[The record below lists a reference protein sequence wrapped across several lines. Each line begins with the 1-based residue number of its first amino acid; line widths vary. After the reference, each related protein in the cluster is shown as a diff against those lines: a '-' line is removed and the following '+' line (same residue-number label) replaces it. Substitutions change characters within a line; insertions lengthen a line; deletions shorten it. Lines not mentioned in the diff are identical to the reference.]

1 MLAVGL
7 APSCCSVVAVVLFL
21 ASEKY
26 SYSAWSVGMIRYR
39 VPIALVC
46 WLFNPR
52 GWHGYGLRFCRFM
65 AQSSGGNISVFNIL
79 KSEKLRDTYNLYH
92 CSGVRGKGVDG
103 ISPIVSVPP
112 PSFFS
117 MGIKSVGQK
126 DGISWAKRW
135 QKLAKNVYN

>member
-1 MLAVGL
+1 MVTVLDF
-7 APSCCSVVAVVLFL
+7 VVLWRNPVAGIYRFL
-21 ASEKY
+21 
-26 SYSAWSVGMIRYR
+26 G
-39 VPIALVC
+39 
-46 WLFNPR
+46 
-52 GWHGYGLRFCRFM
+52 
-65 AQSSGGNISVFNIL
+65 NIL

-103 ISPIVSVPP
+103 ISPIVPVPP

>member
-1 MLAVGL
+1 
-7 APSCCSVVAVVLFL
+7 
-21 ASEKY
+21 
-26 SYSAWSVGMIRYR
+26 MIRYR

-103 ISPIVSVPP
+103 ISPIVPVPP